1 MGLVPKTDIGKV
13 DAIVDRYGADA
24 SSLLAILQDLQDEAR
39 YLPREALDRVVER
52 LGVPLARIYAM
63 ATFFQSFHLKPRG
76 EHIFTV
82 CVGTACHVRGAKR
95 LVEQLERDLKIPSGA
110 TTADLKFTLE
120 EVNCVGAC
128 ALGPLVIIN
137 GEYNG
142 SMTSG
147 RLTKIAERL
156 AKGEVKE

>member
-1 MGLVPKTDIGKV
+1 MELAKV

-24 SSLLAILQDLQDEAR
+24 SSLLAILQDLQEEAR
-39 YLPREALDRVVER
+39 YLPREALDRIVER

-110 TTADLKFTLE
+110 TTADLKFTIE

-147 RLTKIAERL
+147 RLTKIAEKL
-156 AKGEVKE
+156 AKGEAKE